1 MKTLREYLR
10 TSNYKDTF
18 NYIYKMYLKDK
29 DYDEKMITEID
40 LNVSRA
46 VEDLLAL
53 PPLAMSD
60 HELHIV
66 EKDGIFTAHCD
77 LQAECQ
83 DIEGCPFNSIPS
95 YGSSHI
101 DLIVLNEPNLPD
113 AQVCAIILEYLT
125 DL

>member
-1 MKTLREYLR
+1 
-10 TSNYKDTF
+10 
-18 NYIYKMYLKDK
+18 MYLKDK
-29 DYDEKMITEID
+29 DYDDKMITEID

-66 EKDGIFTAHCD
+66 EKDGTFTAHCD

-83 DIEGCPFNSIPS
+83 DIEGCPFNTIPS